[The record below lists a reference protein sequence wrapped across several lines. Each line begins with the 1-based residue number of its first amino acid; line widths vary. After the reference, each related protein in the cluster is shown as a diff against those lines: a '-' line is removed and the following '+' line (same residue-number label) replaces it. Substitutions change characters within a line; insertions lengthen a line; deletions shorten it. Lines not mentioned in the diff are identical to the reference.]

1 MFYDVIKMT
10 TDDYK
15 TARTDLNLT
24 VSEWIEKL
32 GISIDTHKSYNS
44 GRNDVPPQI
53 ANHIQTLL
61 ELDRIKKGVLDTLK

>member
-1 MFYDVIKMT
+1 MT

-15 TARTDLNLT
+15 TARTDLNMT

-44 GRNDVPPQI
+44 GRNDISPQI

-61 ELDRIKKGVLDTLK
+61 ELDRIKKGVLNTLK